1 MQLFFIKPE
10 CNLLQEFSYANGREL
25 VVVKWS
31 LQLAVLVSPIIAITL
46 LCFPKHG
53 YWFLGDAR
61 ITLLLLIFGLMLL
74 LGGGAAMVRGASGLA
89 EGYGVPP
96 LVVGLTVVAFGTS
109 APELVVNVLG
119 ALEGQTELAFGNI
132 SGSNLANIGLVLG
145 SAAIITPMTLQG
157 KIIRRELPLFL
168 LGTTVLLIMML
179 DPLLRGERSV
189 IDRSDGLI
197 MLLLFGIFIYLT
209 VWDFIRQDHDP
220 LLTTIGEL
228 DIVSHAENRT
238 NWILVIGGVVGLAI
252 GGQITI
258 IQGTELAETAG
269 IPPVIVGMLVLAIG
283 TSLPELITSIFAA
296 MKGEADLCVGN
307 VIGSNIFNGLFVLPI
322 SAMVNPLIVP
332 DGGVLD
338 ILVSLTF
345 AVFLIP
351 IFIFGK
357 ALMNRQVGILFVIA
371 YLAYMTFRVLN
382 T

>member
-1 MQLFFIKPE
+1 M
-10 CNLLQEFSYANGREL
+10 LLKVTEKCPWENAT
-25 VVVKWS
+25 
-31 LQLAVLVSPIIAITL
+31 IT
-46 LCFPKHG
+46 FV
-53 YWFLGDAR
+53 
-61 ITLLLLIFGLMLL
+61 LLIFGLVVL

-109 APELVVNVLG
+109 APELVVNILG

-132 SGSNLANIGLVLG
+132 SGSNLANLGLVLG
-145 SAAIITPMTLQG
+145 TAAIIHPMSLQG

-168 LGTTVLLIMML
+168 LGTAALLIMML
-179 DPLLRGERSV
+179 DPLLRGERSI
-189 IDRSDGLI
+189 IDPSDGLI

-220 LLTTIGEL
+220 LLATIGEL
-228 DIVSHAENRT
+228 DIVSHAEKRT
-238 NWILVIGGVVGLAI
+238 NWILVLSGIVGLAV
-252 GGQITI
+252 GGQVSIT
-258 IQGTELAETAG
+258 QGTALAETAG

-283 TSLPELITSIFAA
+283 TSLPELVTSIFAA

-307 VIGSNIFNGLFVLPI
+307 VIGSNIFNGLFVLPV
-322 SAMVNPLIVP
+322 SALVAPLVVP

-338 ILVSLTF
+338 VLVSLTF

-351 IFIFGK
+351 IFIFGN
-357 ALMNRQVGILFVIA
+357 ALMNRLFGFLFVLG